1 MSLKPYLPRP
11 RDSSVFQA
19 TLDAGTEGRDF
30 YGFAQGKEAD
40 RYIGFVYGKRTLL
53 IMASPCFPET

>member
-40 RYIGFVYGKRTLL
+40 RYIGFVYSKLTLP
-53 IMASPCFPET
+53 IMA